1 MWKAFIRDDDY
12 GMGINLFIGEGRGAR
27 TIDSVL
33 TRPDAGFVMKARK
46 EGEYDG
52 GLPFMNGEMAA
63 GVVQAILD
71 AAWAHGMRPTG
82 ISGERG
88 EIRRLEEHL
97 ADMRTLALRD
107 ITSPV
112 RKGDGDGNR

>member
-1 MWKAFIRDDDY
+1 MWKAFIRDDSY
-12 GMGINLFIGEGRGAR
+12 GAGIGLYIGEGDGAR
-27 TIDSVL
+27 TIDRVL
-33 TRPDAGFVMKARK
+33 TRPDAGFVMKQRK

-52 GLPFMNGEMAA
+52 GRPFMDGQMAE

-97 ADMRTLALRD
+97 ADMRLLAL
-107 ITSPV
+107 P
-112 RKGDGDGNR
+112 KA